1 MVVLEHTP
9 FLPCPHTF
17 CLFVS
22 TFFLWLCSS
31 TLHYTFN
38 KWLLQLKLE
47 CHHMLLY
54 CYNVLPLHWRLPL
67 LTARLHLLTLSMAP
81 LLPLSL
87 RILCHPVALDLILT
101 KSELLENNPLRPP
114 LHLFLTHLTRNK
126 APPPPLTS
134 RHLHLMT
141 PVSTQVPCLL
151 TSSHFLFSAPELDY
165 NYIPWGATKSLTLL
179 CPPDGEPH
187 VAIAELVDKV

>member
-1 MVVLEHTP
+1 M
-9 FLPCPHTF
+9 
-17 CLFVS
+17 
-22 TFFLWLCSS
+22 
-31 TLHYTFN
+31 
-38 KWLLQLKLE
+38 
-47 CHHMLLY
+47 
-54 CYNVLPLHWRLPL
+54 CYHFIDVYLSCTV

-101 KSELLENNPLRPP
+101 KSELLENNPPRPP
-114 LHLFLTHLTRNK
+114 LHLFLTHLNRSK
-126 APPPPLTS
+126 APPPLTS